1 MQIVLDQKEK
11 TGRRYEGKGNTQLL
25 VYFSKTESGLKG
37 EFRHLFSAEFIE
49 FCSISE
55 FIFKAELMME
65 ELNRPEAPVERRRTW
80 GKDNEKKETFGKIP
94 RLLETPP
101 MGGMKRGKEC
111 FLIDVKYRQNCSW
124 QGQIHWMRK
133 NDYIMT
139 FRSVL
144 ELLMILEHSLDTE

>member
-1 MQIVLDQKEK
+1 MKIVQNQKDR
-11 TGRRYEGKGNTQLL
+11 TDRQYERKANAKFL
-25 VYFSKTESGLKG
+25 VYFSKTEPGLKG
-37 EFRHLFSAEFIE
+37 EFRHLFSDEFTE

-65 ELNRPEAPVERRRTW
+65 ELNCPEAPAECRRTW

-124 QGQIHWMRK
+124 QGQIRWMGK